1 MQAAKNRLPN
11 WRQNMANETNAVPSW
26 KQYNRPAIVK
36 FFISVGGFFKG
47 VGLMLWSVIKAIP
60 AKLWWLIRTIGLC
73 FYGLGYRFV
82 KGDWRTKISYFIF
95 GFGCFSRSPKQFLKG
110 LLWLAVEVVF
120 ILYMVFFG
128 SQYLWKMGS
137 LGDVPVTY
145 VKGEPVGDDSLQ
157 ILIYSVFSIILIIF
171 FAYMYVK
178 NTKVAFETQQLVE
191 AGKPLSTPK
200 QQLNYALND
209 GYHVTVLVLPILG
222 VLLITIM
229 PLIINILVAFT
240 NYGRVNGQPH
250 YAPTNLIS
258 WTGFDAFKAV
268 FGEQYGD
275 AIWRVL
281 AWTLI
286 WAVFATFTNFFFG
299 MFLAMMINKKSI
311 KMKVFWRTCFV
322 LVIAIPDFVTL
333 LMMSKFFSY
342 SDSRSLTGPFNLI
355 VREWFGVADF
365 NYDWFGTTVGNEL
378 SAKIMV
384 IVVNLWR
391 GMPFTMLATYGIL
404 MNIPEDL
411 YESSRID
418 GAGPVRRFVSI
429 TFPYIMFVMG
439 PQLITT
445 FTGNINN
452 FNVIFFLTGGGPT
465 PTGSTVGSTNLL
477 ITWLYSLTISKQD
490 PEYNYG
496 SVIGIFTFLISAFF
510 ALIVFNSSKS
520 VTQEDTFQ

>member
-1 MQAAKNRLPN
+1 
-11 WRQNMANETNAVPSW
+11 MAIETNATPTW
-26 KQYNRPAIVK
+26 KIYNRPWYLRLLFAIWGYIK
-36 FFISVGGFFKG
+36 N
-47 VGLMLWSVIKAIP
+47 VGLMIWSVIKAIP
-60 AKLWWLIRTIGLC
+60 FKIWGLLKAIGRL

-82 KGDWRTKISYFIF
+82 KGDWRTKISYVIF

-120 ILYMVFFG
+120 VLYMVFFG
-128 SQYLWKMGS
+128 WQYLWKMGS
-137 LGDVPVTY
+137 LGDVPVEY
-145 VKGEPVGDDSLQ
+145 ENGVPVGDDSLQ
-157 ILIYSVFSIILIIF
+157 ILIYSVFSILLIVF

-178 NTKVAFETQQLVE
+178 NTKVAFDTQKHVE

-222 VLLITIM
+222 VLIITIM

-240 NYGRVNGQPH
+240 NYGRVDGQVH
-250 YAPTNLIS
+250 YAPGNLID
-258 WTGFDAFKAV
+258 WTGFQAFEKV
-268 FGEQYGD
+268 FGSQYGE
-275 AIWRVL
+275 AIWNVL

-342 SDSRSLTGPFNLI
+342 SDNPSLSGPFNLI
-355 VREWFGVADF
+355 VREWFGVDKF
-365 NYDWFGTTVGNEL
+365 NYDWFGTTVGNEI
-378 SAKIMV
+378 SAKVMV
-384 IVVNLWR
+384 IIVNLWR

-452 FNVIFFLTGGGPT
+452 FNVIFFLTGGGPNHLYQS
-465 PTGSTVGSTNLL
+465 GKTVGATNLL

-520 VTQEDTFQ
+520 VKQEDTFQ